1 MHLGKQP
8 HAGSRWSPWLRALA
22 WPSPHCGGHLEAHK
36 PVQEH
41 GGWGGAV
48 AAPDLGLSTCEA
60 SKSPCPVL
68 QHQAPLTQHE
78 GQAQPCGTCVVTPLT
93 PHTKTAPPRGIQIAT
108 EKRNVSLLCSKQ
120 LYIQAQLLPD
130 SWSCAPA
137 CIHVAMHVTR
147 HPTHG
152 GPTHT
157 PQHKQPILS
166 SPAHQPAIIFGHK
179 ISLSSFLFQLPMDFL
194 KDSAIES
201 PKYPRLDKARVQD
214 RDLAGARHVSP
225 AAPSDDRHVPHDGS
239 SHGQPG
245 REPVWR
251 AQQADCSCQPSPC
264 SVTIKELH

>member
-1 MHLGKQP
+1 
-8 HAGSRWSPWLRALA
+8 
-22 WPSPHCGGHLEAHK
+22 
-36 PVQEH
+36 
-41 GGWGGAV
+41 
-48 AAPDLGLSTCEA
+48 
-60 SKSPCPVL
+60 
-68 QHQAPLTQHE
+68 
-78 GQAQPCGTCVVTPLT
+78 
-93 PHTKTAPPRGIQIAT
+93 
-108 EKRNVSLLCSKQ
+108 
-120 LYIQAQLLPD
+120 
-130 SWSCAPA
+130 
-137 CIHVAMHVTR
+137 MHVTR

-157 PQHKQPILS
+157 PQHKQPIPS

-225 AAPSDDRHVPHDGS
+225 AAPSDDRHVPHDGG

-251 AQQADCSCQPSPC
+251 AQQADRSCQPSPC
-264 SVTIKELH
+264 SVTIKEPHRVRRILTGGSAITEMEREGYQEQMTSHLGPPPQLGCGDRGEENPGANKQPAGR